1 MKYYQREQTYM
12 SGGIRSVKVVL
23 RNPLVKSDQVD
34 YNIELN
40 DSQLAQD
47 WAQALKKDGITLKEG
62 DLLSLGGYIPPQPTK
77 AGMKVQVRYIGLPGN
92 PAVSVE
98 LY

>member
-1 MKYYQREQTYM
+1 MCM

-47 WAQALKKDGITLKEG
+47 WAQALKK
-62 DLLSLGGYIPPQPTK
+62 
-77 AGMKVQVRYIGLPGN
+77 N
-92 PAVSVE
+92 W
-98 LY
+98 